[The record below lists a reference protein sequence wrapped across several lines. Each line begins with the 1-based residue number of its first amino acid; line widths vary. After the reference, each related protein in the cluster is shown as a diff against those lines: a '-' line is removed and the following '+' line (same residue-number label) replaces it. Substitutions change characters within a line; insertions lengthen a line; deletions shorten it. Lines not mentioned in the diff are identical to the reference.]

1 MEHTLV
7 RQAKTHILTV
17 ALEDYFHGPAFSKV
31 ISKKR
36 WGHFETRFEQNC
48 MEVLDRLDQVSANA
62 TFFVNSWIARKRPGL
77 LREVIRRGHEIALAG
92 QRGLSFRQMTRD
104 SMRELLRRDR
114 DIIEQQTSLRVL
126 GFRVTDVLLQ
136 PRDLWALE
144 ELANLGFLYDSSLS
158 PFLWNFRAE
167 PWRRHIHKN
176 KPHSGGIW
184 EVPLSSESIGG
195 LLLPFAGGNYFRQYP
210 EWLIQRLLTAGSR
223 HEKNPLVLYFRLWDF
238 DSQQPR
244 IQTGS
249 LIRNFRH
256 YRNGE
261 RMIRMM
267 DDLLG
272 RFQFSGIAKYL
283 NLPALPAAPAPVPHL
298 EITSVSSQT
307 HISRARTPISVIV
320 PFFNEEEGI
329 PFLANNLASLKNEL
343 SSQFDTEFIL
353 VDDGSKDQ
361 TWNLL
366 EKYFGDNPSAKL
378 IQHPENQGVSAAIMT
393 GLRHAR
399 EIACSI
405 DCDCSY
411 DPSELRPMLHLLKP
425 GVDLVTASPYH
436 PSGTVL
442 NVPGWR
448 LLLSKASSALYRCI
462 TARPLHTFTACVRV
476 YRRSSA
482 VDIPLR
488 HTGFLGVAELLGKMA
503 LANKNIVEHPAT
515 LEVRIFGQS
524 KMRVLK
530 TILGHFGLL
539 SELGW
544 MRFQLPAARQEKS
557 YQTVS
562 PEPGGKAVRFPVGD
576 PIEVKVEKG

>member
-1 MEHTLV
+1 
-7 RQAKTHILTV
+7 
-17 ALEDYFHGPAFSKV
+17 
-31 ISKKR
+31 
-36 WGHFETRFEQNC
+36 
-48 MEVLDRLDQVSANA
+48 
-62 TFFVNSWIARKRPGL
+62 VNSWIARKRPAV
-77 LREVIRRGHEIALAG
+77 LREVISRGHEIALAG
-92 QRGLSFRQMTRD
+92 QRGLSFRHMTRD

-114 DIIEQQTSLRVL
+114 DIIEQQTSRKVL

-144 ELANLGFLYDSSLS
+144 ELADLGFRYDSSLS
-158 PFLWNFRAE
+158 PFLWNFRTE
-167 PWRRHIHKN
+167 TWRRHIHKN
-176 KPHSGGIW
+176 ESPAGDIW
-184 EVPLSSESIGG
+184 EVPLSSESIAGF
-195 LLLPFAGGNYFRQYP
+195 LIPFAGGNYFRQYP
-210 EWLIQRLLTAGSR
+210 EWLIQKLLTMGSKR
-223 HEKNPLVLYFRLWDF
+223 ETNPLVLYFRLWDF
-238 DSQQPR
+238 DAQQPR
-244 IQTGS
+244 LQTGS

-256 YRNGE
+256 YRNGD

-272 RFQFSGIAKYL
+272 RFQFASISEYL
-283 NLPALPAAPAPVPHL
+283 DLKVPAAAPAPL
-298 EITSVSSQT
+298 FEDDAVSFPARA
-307 HISRARTPISVIV
+307 SRARTPISVIV
-320 PFFNEEEGI
+320 PCFNEEEGI

-361 TWNLL
+361 TWALL
-366 EKYFGDNPSAKL
+366 EKYFADNRSAKL

-411 DPSELRPMLHLLKP
+411 DPSELRPMLHLLTP

-442 NVPGWR
+442 NVPRWR
-448 LLLSKASSALYRCI
+448 LLLSKASSALYRLV
-462 TARPLHTFTACVRV
+462 TDKPLHTFTACVRV

-482 VDIPLR
+482 VGIPLR

-503 LANKNIVEHPAT
+503 LSNKTIVEHPAT

-524 KMRVLK
+524 KMRVLR
-530 TILGHFGLL
+530 TILGHLGLL
-539 SELGW
+539 SQLGW
-544 MRFQLPAARQEKS
+544 MRFKLDRPAEAGTK
-557 YQTVS
+557 
-562 PEPGGKAVRFPVGD
+562 PVRFPVGD